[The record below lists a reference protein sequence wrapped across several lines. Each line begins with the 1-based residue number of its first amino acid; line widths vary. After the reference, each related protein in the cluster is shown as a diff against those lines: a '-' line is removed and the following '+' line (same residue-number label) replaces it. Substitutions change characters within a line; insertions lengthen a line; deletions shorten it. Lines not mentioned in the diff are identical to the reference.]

1 MARDLYEILGVP
13 RTASAQELKAAYRKL
28 AMQYHPDRNPGDKV
42 AEDKFK
48 ELSTAY
54 EVLSDDQKRAAY
66 DQYGDSAFNPGAGG
80 GGHGGGQGFHGFQSG
95 GGFGG
100 ANFNDIFESV
110 FGGMGGGGGQS
121 PEEMFAGDDLRADE
135 KITLEEAFQGSTTE
149 LRLNKYN
156 SCDGCRGIGGGSKIT
171 CNTCHGSGRQRMQ
184 QGFFM
189 MERHCSKCSGAGHT
203 IKDPCKKCQGQG
215 RFRSAKTIEVAIP
228 AGVDDGTRIRVS
240 GQGDAGIRG
249 GPAGDLYVFIHLKP
263 HDLFQRNG
271 HDLLCRAPISMI
283 TAAVGGSMELPTIDG
298 GRVTI
303 KIPAGTQPGE
313 KFRLKEKGMSIYKR
327 HSRGDLY
334 VQAVVEI
341 PKDLT
346 AAQRKV
352 LEEFESGAK
361 DKNQPETS
369 SFFKKVK
376 KILKDDD
383 K

>member
-1 MARDLYEILGVP
+1 MAKDLYEILGVP

-28 AMQYHPDRNPGDKV
+28 AMKYHPDRNPGDKV

-48 ELSTAY
+48 ELSSAY
-54 EVLSDDQKRAAY
+54 EILSDDQKRAAY
-66 DQYGDSAFNPGAGG
+66 DQYGDSAFNQGG
-80 GGHGGGQGFHGFQSG
+80 GGGGGGQGFHGFSGFQSG
-95 GGFGG
+95 GADFS
-100 ANFNDIFESV
+100 DIFESV
-110 FGGMGGGGGQS
+110 FGGGMGGGQS
-121 PEEMFAGDDLRADE
+121 VEQNFAGDDLRVDE
-135 KITLEEAFQGSTTE
+135 KITLEQAFHGSTTE
-149 LRLNKYN
+149 LKLNKYN
-156 SCDGCRGIGGGSKIT
+156 TCDGCKGVGGGSQVT
-171 CNTCHGSGRQRMQ
+171 CGTCRGSGRQRMQ

-189 MERHCSKCSGAGHT
+189 MERPCSTCRGAGHS

-215 RFRSAKTIEVAIP
+215 RIRSAKTIEASIP
-228 AGVDDGTRIRVS
+228 AGVDDGTRIRLS

-249 GPAGDLYVFIHLKP
+249 GPAGDLYIFVHLKP
-263 HDLFQRNG
+263 HDLFQRSGN
-271 HDLLCRAPISMI
+271 DLLCRAPISMV
-283 TAAVGGSMELPTIDG
+283 TAAMGGSLELPTIDG
-298 GRVTI
+298 GRVTV
-303 KIPAGTQPGE
+303 KIPSGTQPGE

-346 AAQRKV
+346 PAQRKV

>member
-1 MARDLYEILGVP
+1 MAKDLYEILGVS

-48 ELSTAY
+48 ELSSAY
-54 EVLSDDQKRAAY
+54 EILSDDQKRAAY

-80 GGHGGGQGFHGFQSG
+80 GGGQGFHGFQSG

-135 KITLEEAFQGSTTE
+135 KITLEEAFHGSTTE

-156 SCDGCRGIGGGSKIT
+156 SCDSCHGVGGGSKVN
-171 CNTCHGSGRQRMQ
+171 CGTCHGSGRQRMQ

-189 MERHCSKCSGAGHT
+189 MERPCSSCRGAGHT

-215 RFRSAKTIEVAIP
+215 RVRGAKTIEVSIP

-249 GPAGDLYVFIHLKP
+249 GPAGDLYVFIHLRA

-346 AAQRKV
+346 SAQRKV

-376 KILKDDD
+376 KILKDGE
-383 K
+383 

>member
-1 MARDLYEILGVP
+1 MAKDLYEILGVS
-13 RTASAQELKAAYRKL
+13 RTASAQELKSAYRKL
-28 AMQYHPDRNPGDKV
+28 AMKYHPDRNPGDKV

-54 EVLSDDQKRAAY
+54 EILSDDQKRAAY
-66 DQYGDSAFNPGAGG
+66 DQYGESAFNQQGG
-80 GGHGGGQGFHGFQSG
+80 GAGGGQGFHGFSSS

-100 ANFNDIFESV
+100 ADFSDIFESV
-110 FGGMGGGGGQS
+110 FGNMGGGGQS
-121 PEEMFAGDDLRADE
+121 QEQVFAGDDLRADE

-156 SCDGCRGIGGGSKIT
+156 TCESCKGVGGGSQVT
-171 CNTCHGSGRQRMQ
+171 CSTCRGSGRQRMQ

-189 MERHCSKCSGAGHT
+189 MERPCSTCRGAGHT

-215 RFRSAKTIEVAIP
+215 RVRGPKTIEVTIP

-249 GPAGDLYVFIHLKP
+249 GPAGDLYIYVHLKP

-283 TAAVGGSMELPTIDG
+283 TAAVGGSIELPTIDG
-298 GRVTI
+298 SRVTV

-327 HSRGDLY
+327 HSRGDMY

-346 AAQRKV
+346 AAQRKI
-352 LEEFESGAK
+352 LEQFESGSK
-361 DKNQPETS
+361 DKNHPETS

-383 K
+383 KKG